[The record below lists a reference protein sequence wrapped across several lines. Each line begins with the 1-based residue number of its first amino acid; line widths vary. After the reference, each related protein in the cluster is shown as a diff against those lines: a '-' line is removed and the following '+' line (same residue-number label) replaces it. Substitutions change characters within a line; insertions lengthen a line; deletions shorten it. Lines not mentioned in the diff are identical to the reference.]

1 LIGIGDDEETEI
13 PTTST
18 PQQQGVGK
26 SPSRRQSLAA
36 FTATSG
42 SSKKTKVNRQ
52 KRKVQTKRRL
62 GMKKIEVPD
71 DIANDSGLEKLDKIE
86 KFASKMKMNRTQIKG
101 VIRGIC
107 ETPEL
112 LHLALKQTGE
122 LPDDIGE
129 LTSQPDVRLTR
140 TGAKTAPDR
149 PWILDKMNSETSP
162 VTPMKNQKGRKR
174 GNEENDLMKLL
185 A

>member
-1 LIGIGDDEETEI
+1 MQFN
-13 PTTST
+13 SH
-18 PQQQGVGK
+18 
-26 SPSRRQSLAA
+26 SFFSL
-36 FTATSG
+36 FR
-42 SSKKTKVNRQ
+42 NRQ

-112 LHLALKQTGE
+112 LHLALKQ
-122 LPDDIGE
+122 
-129 LTSQPDVRLTR
+129 
-140 TGAKTAPDR
+140 
-149 PWILDKMNSETSP
+149 SESF
-162 VTPMKNQKGRKR
+162 
-174 GNEENDLMKLL
+174 
-185 A
+185 

>member
-1 LIGIGDDEETEI
+1 ML
-13 PTTST
+13 
-18 PQQQGVGK
+18 GK
-26 SPSRRQSLAA
+26 QS
-36 FTATSG
+36 FY
-42 SSKKTKVNRQ
+42 KVFSNSYERVNSHRYFFFSLFRNRQ

-112 LHLALKQTGE
+112 LHLALKQ
-122 LPDDIGE
+122 
-129 LTSQPDVRLTR
+129 
-140 TGAKTAPDR
+140 
-149 PWILDKMNSETSP
+149 SEP
-162 VTPMKNQKGRKR
+162 F
-174 GNEENDLMKLL
+174 
-185 A
+185 

>member
-1 LIGIGDDEETEI
+1 MLYEI
-13 PTTST
+13 FII
-18 PQQQGVGK
+18 K
-26 SPSRRQSLAA
+26 KYIILA
-36 FTATSG
+36 
-42 SSKKTKVNRQ
+42 
-52 KRKVQTKRRL
+52 
-62 GMKKIEVPD
+62 
-71 DIANDSGLEKLDKIE
+71 
-86 KFASKMKMNRTQIKG
+86 
-101 VIRGIC
+101 
-107 ETPEL
+107 
-112 LHLALKQTGE
+112 GE

-185 A
+185 AETGMYNQVFI